1 MKFKARVEVRLRRA
15 VSDSA
20 GNAVMA
26 ACGRMSDMTFSRLRL
41 GKLIEIDFEAD
52 NEEYANK
59 EIEKLSKNFL
69 SNEVIEDYEFSV
81 WNVE

>member
-1 MKFKARVEVRLRRA
+1 
-15 VSDSA
+15 
-20 GNAVMA
+20 
-26 ACGRMSDMTFSRLRL
+26 L

-81 WNVE
+81 WSVN